1 MVVSVWEERK
11 GQERKSNNSKLRPL
25 SSKLCMLLGWFL
37 TNVLSKTVLVLQ
49 EKDEAVRCDLAT
61 V

>member
-1 MVVSVWEERK
+1 MGGWKEKERRGK
-11 GQERKSNNSKLRPL
+11 ERNNSTLGPL

-37 TNVLSKTVLVLQ
+37 TNVLSKTAVVLH

-61 V
+61 M